1 LEKSANRD
9 SKTKRYT
16 KKEVTRLLNSARA
29 GEKTVVKKLMPIVY
43 DEMKAIAHE
52 KLLFERDGHTLD
64 TTALVH
70 ETYLKLVQQE
80 EVEWQSRTH
89 FLAIASLA
97 MKRILIN
104 YAQKRN
110 AIKRGGNYSQI
121 EIDVDG
127 IAADSENMSKKMAD
141 EILEIDKALK
151 KMKKFNQRGSL
162 IVDYHFFGGMTWKEI
177 SEVMGI
183 ATITVR
189 RSWYTARLWLRRELK
204 KNNFSDTLT
213 NRQ

>member
-1 LEKSANRD
+1 
-9 SKTKRYT
+9 
-16 KKEVTRLLNSARA
+16 
-29 GEKTVVKKLMPIVY
+29 MPIVY

-110 AIKRGGNYSQI
+110 AIKRGGNFSQI